1 MSPRTDATD
10 AVMDATGSQRYSR
23 ERRSGGRSGA
33 DSSRDTNLERR
44 RRRIGS
50 ISTHIA
56 AAMLGATLIAAWMGR
71 SPSGGAAPQ
80 PSAAADHSNAVHAP
94 PTAFAWND
102 PPAPSFAIPPFASH
116 LKGLTIVL
124 DPGHVGQTEKG
135 KPKGWKRGPTGLRE
149 AEANLRV
156 AQFLREFLETAGA
169 NVILTRDRDVDLG
182 LPDDVDLRQ
191 RADIGNRADADLFL
205 SIHHNAAASPNANY
219 TTVFYHGG
227 EDRSPASLP
236 AARHILAGLNDALR
250 LEQHLGCAVTSDY
263 ALHDGD
269 GFAVL
274 RMSKGP
280 AVLSEASFHSNPE
293 EEQRLRDP
301 LYNRREAYGLF
312 LGIARWAQAGLP
324 SVRLVQPAD
333 GRLQRGKQVV
343 LSFDDG
349 VSRRGGLGSQ
359 TPKILEDSVVV
370 YLGGERVEA
379 TVDAKRCEIRFTP
392 PESAI
397 GKQSVAYVDFE
408 TVTGQ
413 HVLRPWIPFKP

>member
-10 AVMDATGSQRYSR
+10 TVMDAAETRTRSPARRDRRPGSEGSR
-23 ERRSGGRSGA
+23 ESE
-33 DSSRDTNLERR
+33 LERR
-44 RRRIGS
+44 RHRIGS

-56 AAMLGATLIAAWMGR
+56 AMMLGGALVAAWVANTPR
-71 SPSGGAAPQ
+71 AASAPRPAGAP
-80 PSAAADHSNAVHAP
+80 DLSNAVNAP
-94 PTAFAWND
+94 PAAFAWND
-102 PPAPSFAIPPFASH
+102 QPAPSFAIPPFAAH
-116 LKGLTIVL
+116 LRGLTIVL

-156 AQFLREFLETAGA
+156 ARFLREFLETAGA
-169 NVILTRDRDVDLG
+169 KVILTRDRDVDLG
-182 LPDDVDLRQ
+182 LPDDVDLKQ
-191 RADIGNRADADLFL
+191 RAEIGNRANADLFL
-205 SIHHNAAASPNANY
+205 SIHHNAAASPRANY

-274 RMSKGP
+274 RMSEGP

-324 SVRLVQPAD
+324 SVRLIQPAD
-333 GRLQRGKQVV
+333 GRLQRGRQVV
-343 LSFDDG
+343 LGFDDG
-349 VSRRGGLGSQ
+349 VSRRGGLGSN
-359 TPKILEDSVVV
+359 TPKILEDSLVV
-370 YLGGERVEA
+370 YVGGERVEA
-379 TVDAKRCEIRFTP
+379 TLDVKRDEIRFTP
-392 PESAI
+392 PDSVI
-397 GKQSVAYVDFE
+397 GKPSVAYVDFE

-413 HVLRPWIPFKP
+413 HVLRPWIRFKP